1 MRELGFELVP
11 QCNAFQQGAACIDP
25 WQAVAAGGIH
35 VEMRVH
41 KGWAEQQAA
50 GIHGVMGWGL
60 QTLAD
65 FGDFSILHGNRHIAA
80 AIGQTGVGDE
90 QIQHQFSFVR

>member
-1 MRELGFELVP
+1 
-11 QCNAFQQGAACIDP
+11 
-25 WQAVAAGGIH
+25 
-35 VEMRVH
+35 
-41 KGWAEQQAA
+41 
-50 GIHGVMGWGL
+50 MGWGL

-65 FGDFSILHGNRHIAA
+65 FGDLAILHGNRHIAA